1 MDESSF
7 GAKDAI
13 FLTAESFV
21 VCYLYRQ
28 VTKSLFFVFSQ
39 FFFFQEFA
47 YLQLESQVQ

>member
-39 FFFFQEFA
+39 FFFQEFA